1 MEPLLLCKDPELLY
15 YSLDKDA
22 HQPRFAY
29 EGDAGMDLALSHDLT
44 VPVGAHRMGDTGVRV
59 AVPRGH
65 VGMVFVRSST
75 GIKKHLVLSNGT
87 GIIDSGYTGSIKISL
102 HNTGDKTQHITAGDY
117 IAQLVV
123 IPITP
128 NNIAEVPELPDTERG
143 TNGIGSSN

>member
-1 MEPLLLCKDPELLY
+1 MLY

-29 EGDAGMDLALSHDLT
+29 EGDAGMDLALKHDLT
-44 VPVGAHRMGDTGVRV
+44 VPVGSHRVGDTGVHV

-65 VGMVFVRSST
+65 VGMLFVRSST

-87 GIIDSGYTGSIKISL
+87 GIVDSGYRGPTKISL
-102 HNTGDKTQHITAGDY
+102 HNTGDKTQHIPAGDY

-123 IPITP
+123 VPIAT
-128 NNIAEVPELPDTERG
+128 NNIAEVPHLDNTQRG
-143 TNGIGSSN
+143 TNGIGSSGK

>member
-1 MEPLLLCKDPELLY
+1 MIY

-29 EGDAGMDLALSHDLT
+29 EGDAGMDLALKHDLT
-44 VPVGAHRMGDTGVRV
+44 VPVGAHRVGDTGVHV

-65 VGMVFVRSST
+65 VGMLFVRSST
-75 GIKKHLVLSNGT
+75 GIKRHLVLSNGT
-87 GIIDSGYTGSIKISL
+87 GIVDSGYRGQVKISL
-102 HNTGDKTQHITAGDY
+102 HNTGDTKQHIPAGAY

-123 IPITP
+123 VPIAP
-128 NNIAEVPELPDTERG
+128 NEIAEVPALDNTQRG

>member
-1 MEPLLLCKDPELLY
+1 MIYYQMDDGAAHPRQAYKD
-15 YSLDKDA
+15 
-22 HQPRFAY
+22 
-29 EGDAGMDLALSHDLT
+29 DAGIDLALKHDLT
-44 VPVGAHRMGDTGVRV
+44 VPVDAHRVGDTGVHV

-87 GIIDSGYTGSIKISL
+87 GIIDSGYRGPIKLSL
-102 HNTGDKTQHITAGDY
+102 YNTGDKTQHIAAGDY

-128 NNIAEVPELPDTERG
+128 NDIAEVRELDTTQRG
-143 TNGIGSSN
+143 TNGIGSSD

>member
-1 MEPLLLCKDPELLY
+1 MLY

-22 HQPRFAY
+22 YQPRFAY

-44 VPVGAHRMGDTGVRV
+44 VPVGGHRIGDTGVHV

-87 GIIDSGYTGSIKISL
+87 GIIDSGFTGEIKLSL
-102 HNTGDKTQHITAGDY
+102 HNTGDQTQYITAGDY
-117 IAQLVV
+117 IAQLVTL
-123 IPITP
+123 PIAT
-128 NNIAEVPELPDTERG
+128 NKIAELPALDNTQRG
-143 TNGIGSSN
+143 TNGIGSSD